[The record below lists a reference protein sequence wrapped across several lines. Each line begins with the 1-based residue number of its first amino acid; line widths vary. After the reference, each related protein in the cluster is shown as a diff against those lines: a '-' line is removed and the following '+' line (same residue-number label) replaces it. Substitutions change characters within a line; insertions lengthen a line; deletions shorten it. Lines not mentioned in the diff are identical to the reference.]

1 MDGQVPVAMRLAS
14 GALHFAKCGRQACV
28 GIDVDVFRSF
38 IMAAKAS
45 AAAARTCACEGL
57 SASPGGRRAR
67 STPVRPAPAARGKV
81 VEGSL
86 DHPDRPP
93 SALLVVGA
101 LEAALNMASCGWIA
115 A

>member
-1 MDGQVPVAMRLAS
+1 MRLAS

-28 GIDVDVFRSF
+28 GIDVDVFRRFHHGGKGERRGGPDMRLRGPVCQSGRPSRK
-38 IMAAKAS
+38 IDPC
-45 AAAARTCACEGL
+45 AARAGCAH
-57 SASPGGRRAR
+57 
-67 STPVRPAPAARGKV
+67 GKV

-101 LEAALNMASCGWIA
+101 LEAALNMASCGWVA